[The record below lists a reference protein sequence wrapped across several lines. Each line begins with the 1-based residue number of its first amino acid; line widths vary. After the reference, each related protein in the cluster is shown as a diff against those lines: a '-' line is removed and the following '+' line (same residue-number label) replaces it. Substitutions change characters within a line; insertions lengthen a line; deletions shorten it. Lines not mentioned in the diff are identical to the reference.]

1 MPKPSEAG
9 FTVAAAQIAPVFMD
23 RMATIEK
30 VCDSIG
36 EAARNGAKF
45 IVFPEALVPGYPDWI
60 WVTPPGIRADILRD
74 MYGELLDQSVTIPS
88 PATDKLCRA
97 AKAAGVYVVIGVN
110 ERNAE
115 ASGGSLYNT
124 MLYIDDQGK
133 IMGRHRKLVPTV
145 AERLVW
151 TPGNGSTLEVYD
163 TPYGKLGGLICWEN
177 YMPLA
182 RYAMYAWGIDIY
194 VAPTW
199 DSSPDGWVPL
209 MQHIAREGR
218 CVVIGCCMAMT
229 RDQIPDK
236 YAFKS
241 LYPPAPKSRD
251 AWVNVGNSVIVA
263 PYGPILAG
271 PVQCEEKIIYAEID
285 RDSMRQAKFTM
296 DAAGHYARP
305 DVFQLTVN
313 RDPNAMVNVTGN
325 PPAINGHETPAPAP
339 KRRTRA

>member
-1 MPKPSEAG
+1 MPKQSEAG
-9 FTVAAAQIAPVFMD
+9 FTIAAAQLAPVFMD
-23 RMATIEK
+23 RAATIDK
-30 VCDSIG
+30 VCESIG
-36 EAARNGAKF
+36 EAARNGAKLV
-45 IVFPEALVPGYPDWI
+45 VFPEALVPCYPDWV
-60 WVTPPGIRADILRD
+60 WVTPPGIRGDILRD
-74 MYGELLDQSVTIPS
+74 MYAELLDQSVTIPS

-97 AKAAGVYVVIGVN
+97 AKAAAAYVVIGVN
-110 ERNAE
+110 ERNSE

-124 MLYIDDQGK
+124 LLYIDDQGK

-145 AERLVW
+145 AERVVW
-151 TPGNGSTLEVYD
+151 TPGNGNTLEVYD

-218 CVVIGCCMAMT
+218 CVVIGCCIAMK
-229 RDQIPDK
+229 RSEIPDA

-241 LYPPAPKSRD
+241 LYPPSSMPED

-271 PVQCEEKIIYAEID
+271 PVMCEEMIIYAEID
-285 RDSMRQAKFTM
+285 RDSIRKAKFTL
-296 DAAGHYARP
+296 DVAGHYARP

-313 RDPNAMVNVTGN
+313 RDPNTMINVTGS

-339 KRRTRA
+339 RRRTRA

>member
-1 MPKPSEAG
+1 MPKQSEAG
-9 FTVAAAQIAPVFMD
+9 FTVAAAQLTPVFMD
-23 RMATIEK
+23 RAATIDK
-30 VCDSIG
+30 VCESIG
-36 EAARNGAKF
+36 EAARSGAKLV
-45 IVFPEALVPGYPDWI
+45 VFPEALVPCYPDWV
-60 WVTPPGIRADILRD
+60 WVTPPGIRGDILRD
-74 MYGELLDQSVTIPS
+74 MYAELLDQSVTIPS

-97 AKAAGVYVVIGVN
+97 AKAAGAYVVIGVN
-110 ERNAE
+110 ELNID
-115 ASGGSLYNT
+115 ASSGSLYNT
-124 MLYIDDQGK
+124 LLYIDDQGK

-145 AERLVW
+145 AERVVW

-182 RYAMYAWGIDIY
+182 RYAMYAWGVDIY

-218 CVVIGCCMAMT
+218 CVVIGCCIAMK
-229 RDQIPDK
+229 RSEIPDT

-241 LYPPAPKSRD
+241 LYPPSSKPED

-271 PVQCEEKIIYAEID
+271 PVMCEEKIIYAEID
-285 RDSMRQAKFTM
+285 RDSIRKAKFM
-296 DAAGHYARP
+296 LDVAGHYARP
-305 DVFQLTVN
+305 DVFQLTIN
-313 RDPNAMVNVTGN
+313 RDRNAMINVTGAA
-325 PPAINGHETPAPAP
+325 PVINGHEAPASAR
-339 KRRTRA
+339 KRRTGA